1 MTREETGQAVR
12 ELVQKL
18 ADDGVPDEF
27 VTDALLGYAV
37 QVADGLI
44 GPDKT
49 CQHLFL
55 FAANRRRQLDEAAAD
70 AMLEK
75 ALSGSPH

>member
-1 MTREETGQAVR
+1 MTREETGEAVR

-44 GPDKT
+44 GPDMT

-55 FAANRRRQLDEAAAD
+55 FAAHRRRQLDEAAAD